1 MREGWS
7 EFRRADVMI
16 LDFFR
21 YFIKGKNIN
30 VGRSL
35 PLVTVGIRELRA
47 MHSVGRDDVCGERSG
62 MINVK

>member
-1 MREGWS
+1 
-7 EFRRADVMI
+7 MI